1 MTSRANVMEL
11 VKEVL
16 EADPVPFERVNLNT
30 DDAVEFIGNS
40 IWEKYSTEWCV
51 VDKNSTEEIMLA
63 ILIKTLA
70 ENFYLHTKLIM
81 LGEADQ

>member
-16 EADPVPFERVNLNT
+16 ATDPVPFERVNLNSN
-30 DDAVEFIGNS
+30 DAIEFIGNS
-40 IWEKYSTEWCV
+40 IWERYCTEWCV
-51 VDKNSTEEIMLA
+51 VDKNKTEELMLA

-81 LGEADQ
+81 LGEEDR